1 MFELPSGAEI
11 QSIIAALK
19 TGVGFF
25 MPEIYLSVLFMLLIV
40 VDLAVKG
47 RKNNLLP
54 LLTVL
59 GLAGSFYF
67 IYQQHL
73 LEAGEIFFGMYV
85 LDGFAIF
92 FKYFFVIS
100 GILAVLISV
109 ADDQLNRHVRS
120 MGEYYALIVAMV
132 IGMIMMASS
141 ADLLMMFLSMELVGL
156 TAYVLTGYRKDDPR
170 SSEGALKYLV
180 YGAVST
186 GLMVYGFSLIYGITA
201 ETNIMKISSELAMHG
216 YDPLVMMLASL
227 LILAGFGYKIGAVP
241 FHFWSPDVYE
251 GAPTPVT
258 AYLSVG
264 SKAAGFAILMRFFY
278 VAIPHGG
285 EPFQDIAGIDWLM
298 LLIVI
303 AIASMVY
310 GNVVALWQKNVKRML
325 AYSSIA
331 HAGYLLLGIIAMD
344 SLGTQATLFYLL
356 GYLLMNI
363 GAFYVVIII
372 SNRTGSENLED
383 YRGLGKE
390 MPLAGAAL
398 TVFLIS
404 LVGLPPTVGFIG
416 KLMIFSALLAKG
428 SVYIWLALIG
438 VLTSVISLYYYML
451 IPLNMYLRES
461 TQPCEVKA
469 GFGILHKVA
478 IAVLMILTLY
488 FGLFFKPL
496 TDFARISSS
505 MLGVTIY

>member
-1 MFELPSGAEI
+1 MFQLPSGAEI
-11 QSIIAALK
+11 ESIIATLK
-19 TGVGFF
+19 SSVGFF
-25 MPEIYLSVLFMLLIV
+25 VPEIWLSVLFMLLIV

-47 RKNNLLP
+47 RKNNLLASV
-54 LLTVL
+54 TAL
-59 GLAGSFYF
+59 GLAASFFF
-67 IYQQHL
+67 IYQQHSL
-73 LEAGEIFFGMYV
+73 ATGEIFFGMYV
-85 LDGFAIF
+85 LDEFALF

-100 GILAVLISV
+100 GIFAVLVSV
-109 ADDQLNRHVRS
+109 ADEQLNREVQS
-120 MGEYYALIVAMV
+120 IGEYYALIVAMV
-132 IGMIMMASS
+132 VGMIMMASS
-141 ADLLMMFLSMELVGL
+141 TDLLMMFLSMELVGL
-156 TAYVLTGYRKDDPR
+156 TAYVLTGYLKKDAR
-170 SSEGALKYLV
+170 SSEAALKYLV
-180 YGAVST
+180 YGSVSS
-186 GLMVYGFSLIYGITA
+186 GLMIYGFSLIYGMTA
-201 ETNIMKISSELAMHG
+201 ETNIIKISAELARHG

-251 GAPTPVT
+251 GAPTPIT

-285 EPFQDIAGIDWLM
+285 EPFQDIAGLDWLM
-298 LLIVI
+298 LLIVL
-303 AIASMVY
+303 AVASMVY
-310 GNVVALWQKNVKRML
+310 GNVVALWQKNVKRLL

-344 SLGTQATLFYLL
+344 ELGTQATLFYLL

-363 GAFYVVIII
+363 GAFYVVILIA
-372 SNRTGSENLED
+372 NRTGSENLDD
-383 YRGLGKE
+383 YRGLGRK

-404 LVGLPPTVGFIG
+404 LVGLPPTIGFIG

-438 VLTSVISLYYYML
+438 VLTSVIALYYYML

-461 TQPCEVKA
+461 KQPDDDHDRTAMV
-469 GFGILHKVA
+469 HQVA
-478 IAVLMILTLY
+478 LAVLMILTIY
-488 FGLFFKPL
+488 FGLFFAPL
-496 TDFARISSS
+496 TDFAKASSA
-505 MLGVTIY
+505 MFGLTIY

>member
-11 QSIIAALK
+11 QSIIATLKSGVAL
-19 TGVGFF
+19 FI
-25 MPEIYLSVLFMLLIV
+25 PEIYLSVLFMLLIV
-40 VDLAVKG
+40 VDLVVKG
-47 RKNNLLP
+47 RKNNLLSI
-54 LLTVL
+54 LTIL
-59 GLAGSFYF
+59 GLAGSLYF
-67 IYQQHL
+67 IYQQHA
-73 LEAGEIFFGMYV
+73 LEAGEIFFGMYA
-85 LDGFAIF
+85 LDEFAIF
-92 FKYFFVIS
+92 FKYFSVIS
-100 GILAVLISV
+100 GILTVLVSV
-109 ADDQLNRHVRS
+109 ADDHFNRHVKS
-120 MGEYYALIVAMV
+120 IGEYYALIVAMV

-141 ADLLMMFLSMELVGL
+141 TDLLMMFLSMELVGL
-156 TAYVLTGYRKDDPR
+156 TAYVLTGYQKDDAR

-186 GLMVYGFSLIYGITA
+186 GLMIYGFSLLYGLTA
-201 ETNIMKISSELAMHG
+201 ETNIMKICAELSRHG

-227 LILAGFGYKIGAVP
+227 LILAGFGYKIGAIP

-251 GAPTPVT
+251 GAPTPIT

-285 EPFQDIAGIDWLM
+285 EPFQDIAGMDWIM
-298 LLIVI
+298 LLIVLSVG
-303 AIASMVY
+303 SMIY

-331 HAGYLLLGIIAMD
+331 HAGYLLLGILVMD
-344 SLGTQATLFYLL
+344 ELGTQATLFYLL

-363 GAFYVVIII
+363 GAFYVVILIA
-372 SNRTGSENLED
+372 NRTGSEELDD
-383 YRGLGKE
+383 YRGLGKS

-404 LVGLPPTVGFIG
+404 LVGLPPTIGFIG

-428 SVYIWLALIG
+428 SLYIWLALVG

-461 TQPCEVKA
+461 QQPDADAQKSSMV
-469 GFGILHKVA
+469 HQVA
-478 IAVLMILTLY
+478 ITVLMLLTIY

-496 TDFARISSS
+496 TDFARVSSA
-505 MLGVTIY
+505 MLGLSIY